1 MKFMTPMLAV
11 LVLPVIAF
19 AQGPPSQSKSPL
31 AAPKSSMTVAVAGL
45 PYTTAA
51 GAGTFAVG
59 SFSWGAS
66 NPAPLGGGSG
76 GGKVSISS
84 LNLMRSFDA
93 CSPVLFDAVSLGTAF
108 NQVTLTQRNSDGD
121 PVATVVLEGGV
132 RVESWQLSSST
143 GEAAPTESLSFAAQK
158 FCVTDVPS
166 GNKFCY
172 DFALAK
178 VI

>member
-1 MKFMTPMLAV
+1 
-11 LVLPVIAF
+11 
-19 AQGPPSQSKSPL
+19 
-31 AAPKSSMTVAVAGL
+31 MTVDNFVRAGVWEVDMACIGDWSCAAL
-45 PYTTAA
+45 NSRAWPARRGRSAA
-51 GAGTFAVG
+51 G
-59 SFSWGAS
+59 
-66 NPAPLGGGSG
+66 PA
-76 GGKVSISS
+76 
-84 LNLMRSFDA
+84 RSA
-93 CSPVLFDAVSLGTAF
+93 HPGRVHAF
-108 NQVTLTQRNSDGD
+108 NQVTLTQRNTDGD